1 MVQYASHLYLCR
13 PSQILEK
20 RTRGNSDHQAKSD
33 GVIRITPAILAGDGL
48 QNLYH
53 FFSTISTLS
62 LETKI
67 VPLSFL
73 YPMMPNWMNK
83 ELIQFENFSLI

>member
-48 QNLYH
+48 QNL
-53 FFSTISTLS
+53 
-62 LETKI
+62 
-67 VPLSFL
+67 
-73 YPMMPNWMNK
+73 
-83 ELIQFENFSLI
+83 